1 MRLSQRLRIVAPR
14 AVRPDV
20 WTLIAAA
27 VSTAAVG
34 HIGDLTPLLA
44 IPAVKLLVL
53 IRELADLERLR
64 NLEAGAHRKRFFRR
78 LREFRRARRRIRLP
92 KDDTAVLER
101 IEVLLESI
109 YRQYEVADP
118 TVQASLRQ
126 ICDTA
131 LDRALGAVTPALKLS
146 ALVDYL
152 ARENPMLVENEA
164 QRARVRMEM
173 TRDGDP
179 LRELYAYLHRSKQQ
193 QADCYQ
199 TAIRNA
205 AVYRAQ
211 ISAIEAGLANVR
223 GRMAGLA
230 ALDFGDLSTE
240 LELMDAELSVLAQGI
255 ERTAGLLRDQ
265 PGFSPNSQARQPH
278 RTPN

>member
-1 MRLSQRLRIVAPR
+1 MTA
-14 AVRPDV
+14 A
-20 WTLIAAA
+20 AAA
-27 VSTAAVG
+27 VATSVACSS
-34 HIGDLTPLLA
+34 GDLTPLLA
-44 IPAVKLLVL
+44 VPAAKLLVL
-53 IRELADLERLR
+53 IRELADSERLR
-64 NLEAGAHRKRFFRR
+64 RIETRNHRRAFFRR
-78 LREFRRARRRIRLP
+78 LREFRRSRRRIRLP
-92 KDDTAVLER
+92 KDDAVVLER
-101 IEVLLESI
+101 IELLLQSI

-118 TVQASLRQ
+118 AVQASLRR

-131 LDRALGAVTPALKLS
+131 LDRAIGAITPALKLS

-152 ARENPMLVENEA
+152 ARESPMVIESEA

-179 LRELYAYLHRSKQQ
+179 LKDLYAYLHRCKEQ

-199 TAIRNA
+199 AALRNA
-205 AVYRAQ
+205 AIYRAQ

-278 RTPN
+278 RTAH